1 MYRFLLTPR
10 WLGFAALAV
19 VLSATM
25 VGLGFWQ
32 LDRYQTRHA
41 FNVRVSQAAKAAPVP
56 LATVT
61 AVGHPAAEDQAWT
74 RVRATGMYD
83 PGKTVLARDRT
94 VNGSVGFEI
103 LTPLVLADNSVIMVD
118 RGFLASPS
126 AGLAAPPVPAAPSG
140 PVTVVGRIHLPE
152 SSPDH
157 PTSLG
162 GRASVRRIDPA
173 LLAPA
178 LGYPAVYADYLL
190 LDSQTPAATGGFTAI
205 PPDHQASWLNAGY
218 TVQWW
223 MFSVL
228 VLVAFGWGARR
239 EANDRRLGID
249 RHTADRAPRSRDR
262 LGEDEPGFHVPSARK
277 AETPLG
283 G

>member
-1 MYRFLLTPR
+1 VYRFLLTPR

-32 LDRYQTRHA
+32 LDRYHARHA

-56 LATVT
+56 LATV
-61 AVGHPAAEDQAWT
+61 AGVGRPVRDDQEWT
-74 RVRATGMYD
+74 RVRVTGTYD
-83 PGKTVLARDRT
+83 PAKTVVARDRT

-103 LTPLVLADNSVIMVD
+103 LTPMVLADDSVIMVD
-118 RGFLASPS
+118 RGFLAA
-126 AGLAAPPVPAAPSG
+126 AGSLTPPPVPAAPTG
-140 PVTVVGRIHLPE
+140 PVTVVGRVHTPE
-152 SSPDH
+152 SSPDA
-157 PTSLG
+157 PATVG
-162 GRASVRRIDPA
+162 GQTSVRRIDPA
-173 LLAPA
+173 RLAPV

-190 LDSQTPAATGGFTAI
+190 LDSQTPAAAAGFTAI
-205 PPDHQASWLNAGY
+205 PADHQASWLNAGY

-223 MFSVL
+223 AFSL
-228 VLVAFGWGARR
+228 LTLVAFGWAARR

-249 RHTADRAPRSRDR
+249 RRTTDRAPRSRDR
-262 LGEDEPGFHVPSARK
+262 LGEDDPTFHVPSARR
-277 AETPLG
+277 ADTTLG

>member
-1 MYRFLLTPR
+1 
-10 WLGFAALAV
+10 
-19 VLSATM
+19 M

-61 AVGHPAAEDQAWT
+61 AVGRPAAEDQAWT

-126 AGLAAPPVPAAPSG
+126 AGLAVPPVPAAPSG
-140 PVTVVGRIHLPE
+140 P
-152 SSPDH
+152 
-157 PTSLG
+157 
-162 GRASVRRIDPA
+162 
-173 LLAPA
+173 
-178 LGYPAVYADYLL
+178 
-190 LDSQTPAATGGFTAI
+190 
-205 PPDHQASWLNAGY
+205 
-218 TVQWW
+218 
-223 MFSVL
+223 
-228 VLVAFGWGARR
+228 
-239 EANDRRLGID
+239 
-249 RHTADRAPRSRDR
+249 
-262 LGEDEPGFHVPSARK
+262 
-277 AETPLG
+277 
-283 G
+283 